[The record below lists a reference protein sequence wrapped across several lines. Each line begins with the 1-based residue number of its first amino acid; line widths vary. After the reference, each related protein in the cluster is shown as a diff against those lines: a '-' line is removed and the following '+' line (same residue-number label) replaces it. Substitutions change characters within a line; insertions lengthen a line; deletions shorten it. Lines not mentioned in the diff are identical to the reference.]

1 MARITL
7 KDTNISALT
16 KMSEGNPGALAVCM
30 QIINQGEK
38 IDPDGFMAG
47 IGTVLWMDTL
57 EIYGPKIWM
66 LFKDV
71 CGEDLI
77 KMLGVLRA
85 VQLGF
90 VGQEKVKAAI
100 NNYGKGIDVDDLL
113 KQVQE
118 RLPAF
123 GKN

>member
-1 MARITL
+1 MTRITL
-7 KDTNISALT
+7 EDDGMSAVM
-16 KMSEGNPGALAVCM
+16 KMVDGNPGATTVCAN
-30 QIINQGEK
+30 IIKQGAS
-38 IDPDGFMAG
+38 IDPDDILEG
-47 IGTVLWMDTL
+47 IGAILWMDTL

-77 KMLGVLRA
+77 KMLGLLRA

-90 VGQEKVKAAI
+90 LSETKLRFAI
-100 NNYGKGIDVDDLL
+100 DNYGEGIDIDDLL
-113 KQVQE
+113 TQVQE

-123 GKN
+123 GHN

>member
-1 MARITL
+1 
-7 KDTNISALT
+7 
-16 KMSEGNPGALAVCM
+16 
-30 QIINQGEK
+30 
-38 IDPDGFMAG
+38 
-47 IGTVLWMDTL
+47 
-57 EIYGPKIWM
+57 M